1 MLTVY
6 RYLLCLV
13 LTSCLLAYGCSTAK
27 ELGKT
32 LGDLATIRAELMKK
46 YGEADVNLRI
56 NTFQNRTNI
65 SVIYVNSPLNQK
77 TTEERAKRAQETAE
91 IVRQLYPSIK
101 NVSEIWVGFMRVTT
115 RLVLFHYSEM
125 LEAFPFDN
133 QAHAM
138 RTTRTP
144 PAEPGQPSVRY
155 MENQKKAEVSC
166 ASIRLEGTEQKG
178 V

>member
-13 LTSCLLAYGCSTAK
+13 LASCLLAYGCSTAK

-46 YGEADVNLRI
+46 YGEADVNVRI

-101 NVSEIWVGFMRVTT
+101 NVSEIWVGLMRVTT
-115 RLVLFHYSEM
+115 RLVVFHYSEM
-125 LEAFPFDN
+125 VEIRGFDVD
-133 QAHAM
+133 A
-138 RTTRTP
+138 RTLRDSGNVP
-144 PAEPGQPSVRY
+144 LDPSQPNLR
-155 MENQKKAEVSC
+155 
-166 ASIRLEGTEQKG
+166 
-178 V
+178 